1 MEKRISKGV
10 LSAAL
15 ILVTSFVCG
24 IIAIAGFLLGDFQA
38 VLYSAVLEICG
49 LFVICIMIDAI
60 QQQIEDICEMQPKL
74 PLGDIRAVSSINQ
87 LNYRIMKKNIF
98 VALFAVVC
106 VALVM
111 VSVTLVNCHRANV
124 MLRKT
129 VISQAN
135 EILELNG
142 YHTAEGATTFVG
154 LRK

>member
-1 MEKRISKGV
+1 
-10 LSAAL
+10 
-15 ILVTSFVCG
+15 
-24 IIAIAGFLLGDFQA
+24 
-38 VLYSAVLEICG
+38 
-49 LFVICIMIDAI
+49 
-60 QQQIEDICEMQPKL
+60 
-74 PLGDIRAVSSINQ
+74 
-87 LNYRIMKKNIF
+87 MKKNIF

-129 VISQAN
+129 VLAQAN

-142 YHTAEGATTFVG
+142 SYTEEGTTTFVG

>member
-1 MEKRISKGV
+1 
-10 LSAAL
+10 
-15 ILVTSFVCG
+15 
-24 IIAIAGFLLGDFQA
+24 
-38 VLYSAVLEICG
+38 
-49 LFVICIMIDAI
+49 
-60 QQQIEDICEMQPKL
+60 
-74 PLGDIRAVSSINQ
+74 
-87 LNYRIMKKNIF
+87 MKKKIF

-129 VISQAN
+129 VLAQAN

-142 YHTAEGATTFVG
+142 SYTAEGTTMFVG